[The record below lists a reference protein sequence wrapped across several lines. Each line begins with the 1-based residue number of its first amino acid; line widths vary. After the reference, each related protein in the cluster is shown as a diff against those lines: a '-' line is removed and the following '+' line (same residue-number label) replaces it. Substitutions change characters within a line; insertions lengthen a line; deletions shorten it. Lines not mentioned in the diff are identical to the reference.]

1 VRHAAEPDEFL
12 EVPGD
17 ELGAVVRDDP
27 RRGVQMDEDILQAVA
42 KLREEVPLEE
52 LDLSVLDKYRGAA

>member
-1 VRHAAEPDEFL
+1 
-12 EVPGD
+12 
-17 ELGAVVRDDP
+17 
-27 RRGVQMDEDILQAVA
+27 MDEDILQAVA